1 MGGAMLFGLSP
12 ADVPTMAAAV
22 GLLIAT
28 GGMAAWLPAWRATRL
43 DPNVVLRAE

>member
-1 MGGAMLFGLSP
+1 
-12 ADVPTMAAAV
+12 MAAAV

-28 GGMAAWLPAWRATRL
+28 GALAASLPAWRATRL